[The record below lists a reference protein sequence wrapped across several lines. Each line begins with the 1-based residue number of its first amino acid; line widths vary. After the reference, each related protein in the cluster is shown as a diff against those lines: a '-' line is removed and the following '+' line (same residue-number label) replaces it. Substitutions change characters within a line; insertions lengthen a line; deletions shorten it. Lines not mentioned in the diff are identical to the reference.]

1 MWGKVRARRAAMEE
15 MAAEALMVQTAVEA
29 ALEVADMT
37 EPPQSLNA
45 VEDVQTV
52 AIEVQ
57 L

>member
-1 MWGKVRARRAAMEE
+1 MEE
-15 MAAEALMVQTAVEA
+15 MAAEALMEQTAVEA

-37 EPPQSLNA
+37 EPPHSLNA